1 VDRELTHDAVQELLG
16 VYALDAV
23 DPDEAELI
31 ARHLLDCPRCRAEVA
46 DHREVS
52 ALLAYSGAPAPPEL
66 WERIVASLE
75 EPPPA
80 LVLAPVSQLPA
91 GAERNRF
98 GTRGRVVSLR
108 PAAVAFAVAAASI
121 IGLGVEV
128 VRLDRRTSPSV
139 ALPAVVKSAM
149 GDPSARVVNLRSAS
163 GNQTVDAVLL
173 PNGQGYITQANLAKL
188 PAGRTYQL
196 WGLLDGRLIS
206 VGVLGPN
213 PGLAAFRAD
222 GTVTEL
228 AITDEMVPGVIATQQ
243 TPVVAGLVKL

>member
-80 LVLAPVSQLPA
+80 LVLAPVSQLP
-91 GAERNRF
+91 GRAERNRF
-98 GTRGRVVSLR
+98 GTRSRVVSLR
-108 PAAVAFAVAAASI
+108 AAAVAFAVAAASI
-121 IGLGVEV
+121 IGLGVEA

-139 ALPAVVKSAM
+139 AAAAKAAQA
-149 GDPSARVVNLRSAS
+149 DPSARVVNLRAAS
-163 GNQTVDAVLL
+163 GNQAVDAVLL
-173 PNGQGYITQANLAKL
+173 PDGQGYITRANLAPL

-196 WGLLDGRLIS
+196 WGLIEGRLIS

-213 PGLAAFRAD
+213 FSQAGFRAD

-228 AITDEMVPGVIATQQ
+228 AITAEIVPGVIATQQ

>member
-1 VDRELTHDAVQELLG
+1 MDRDLSHNAVQELLG

-23 DPDEAELI
+23 EPDEAELI

-52 ALLAYSGAPAPPEL
+52 ALLAYSGAPAPVEL

-80 LVLAPVSQLPA
+80 LVLAPVSPLPA
-91 GAERNRF
+91 RDRRQVGM
-98 GTRGRVVSLR
+98 RGRVVSLR
-108 PAAVAFAVAAASI
+108 AAAAFTVAAASI

-128 VRLDRRTSPSV
+128 VRLDRRPS
-139 ALPAVVKSAM
+139 LSQVVKSATAN
-149 GDPSARVVNLRSAS
+149 PSARRVNMRATAGSAS
-163 GNQTVDAVLL
+163 VDVVLL
-173 PNGQGYITQANLAKL
+173 PDGQGYVTHANLAKL

-196 WGLLDGRLIS
+196 WGLIEGRRIS
-206 VGVLGPN
+206 VGVLGPI
-213 PGLAAFRAD
+213 PGQAAFRAD

-228 AITDEMVPGVIATQQ
+228 AITDELVPGVIATQQ